1 MSANPIQA
9 ETVMGVINAMEAGEE
24 YEAVT
29 YVEEGAFV
37 APGIESEFATTM
49 TQEILDGRPY

>member
-1 MSANPIQA
+1 
-9 ETVMGVINAMEAGEE
+9 MGVINAMEAGEE

>member
-1 MSANPIQA
+1 M
-9 ETVMGVINAMEAGEE
+9 INAMEAGED
-24 YEAVT
+24 YEVVT